1 MLLQVV
7 LSVRLL
13 ADQSEV
19 RSRGLDGVGFPGE
32 PDRWDF
38 DARFELAV
46 RLPALE
52 SELLAGSSITTGSSV
67 AIQRMV
73 MSSDPGRPS
82 ASGAGQR
89 GCSMTSTRVNRR
101 DADRQSAE
109 TSSPRSGT
117 STTQYNPLCRIG
129 G

>member
-7 LSVRLL
+7 LSVRLF

-52 SELLAGSSITTGSSV
+52 SELLAGIFDHYRFVGRDPAHGDV
-67 AIQRMV
+67 QRRGKAFCV
-73 MSSDPGRPS
+73 GRGPTRLIDDLDARQPQRRRS
-82 ASGAGQR
+82 A
-89 GCSMTSTRVNRR
+89 V
-101 DADRQSAE
+101 
-109 TSSPRSGT
+109 PRT
-117 STTQYNPLCRIG
+117 
-129 G
+129 